1 MTCAAIL
8 GTKMNAH
15 FADRGGPA
23 GLPPG
28 AAGLLAAPFFEI
40 PTATHWGDM
49 LAHRVHPSDLS
60 ALSDHGE
67 TCRVPEAT
75 LARVPTRTP
84 HIATLGTGSFLRLGL
99 GHQEDRWKVTP

>member
-1 MTCAAIL
+1 MAIRAPLLGCLAAACRIF
-8 GTKMNAH
+8 NAMV
-15 FADRGGPA
+15 P
-23 GLPPG
+23 PPG
-28 AAGLLAAPFFEI
+28 ATGLLAAPFFEI